1 MSELQM
7 HNICDLS
14 TVRVYL
20 SSLDVRP
27 SSLLRMLRK
36 VRMVDPT
43 KFNPGTGSLRDQ
55 GKTRRNRKTREYSS
69 SSLLQRCNKDVMSLR

>member
-43 KFNPGTGSLRDQ
+43 KFNPGTDLLRNQ
-55 GKTRRNRKTREYSS
+55 GKLGGIGKLGSIAPLPSYKGATRR
-69 SSLLQRCNKDVMSLR
+69 DVTTI